1 MLWEPWH
8 YVEALLLEIRV
19 YEARAAY
26 PVMLA
31 LTEHFNSQGGLRPPE
46 PVAGQKPSRPLADH
60 EKLHVEDFLTF
71 VHSEIPTRGRARPA
85 FDFHS
90 GALRGLVQMKK
101 AGLLS
106 DSHWPE
112 LAKFW
117 ELIVESAAPES
128 R

>member
-1 MLWEPWH
+1 
-8 YVEALLLEIRV
+8 
-19 YEARAAY
+19 
-26 PVMLA
+26 
-31 LTEHFNSQGGLRPPE
+31 
-46 PVAGQKPSRPLADH
+46 
-60 EKLHVEDFLTF
+60 
-71 VHSEIPTRGRARPA
+71 
-85 FDFHS
+85 
-90 GALRGLVQMKK
+90 VQMKK